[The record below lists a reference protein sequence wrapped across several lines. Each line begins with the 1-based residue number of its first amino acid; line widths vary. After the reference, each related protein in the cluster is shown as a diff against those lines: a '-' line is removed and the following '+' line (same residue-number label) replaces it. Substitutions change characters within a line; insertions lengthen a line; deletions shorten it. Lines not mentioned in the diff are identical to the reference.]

1 MDRLNTILKK
11 DRIYTEQLEAYTIR
25 DSGIAAIYYA
35 VILVLYYVMGRIL
48 SATGVYL
55 GSIVSLI
62 CMLIPVI
69 ICFKMFYMTGIST
82 RNLKPALITGFVMGF
97 ILLVSI
103 CIVPNIIAGATVL
116 PLKDIAYN
124 VFYYFFIIGFSEE
137 ISFRGFI
144 QPRLFP
150 VFKKEWLMLL
160 AGALLF
166 VFMHYPFQ
174 MAARG
179 MTFTEYW
186 PMFIA
191 NAPFQFIWHY
201 VFSWLYR
208 RYGNIFGSTVFHGCI
223 DMSMGIFG

>member
-1 MDRLNTILKK
+1 MDRLKSIFKK
-11 DRIYTEQLEAYTIR
+11 DQIYTEQLEVYTVR
-25 DSGIAAIYYA
+25 DSVIAFIYYA

-55 GSIVSLI
+55 GIIVSLI
-62 CMLIPVI
+62 CMLMPVI
-69 ICFKMFYMTGIST
+69 ICFKKLYMTGIST
-82 RNLKPALITGFVMGF
+82 RNLKPAIITGFVMGL

-103 CIVPNIIAGATVL
+103 CIIPNITAGSTVL

-150 VFKKEWLMLL
+150 VFEKEWPMLL

-179 MTFTEYW
+179 MSFTEYW